1 MVKIDRAKIHL
12 SQEESELVQNAEV
25 LLTKNRVILKVYEMF
40 GFLIDEVQDVL
51 AGNPLLST
59 EIFAVS
65 PKISKGENYLGLP
78 YVMLDY
84 PRCFGKADVFAVR
97 TMFWW
102 GHFFS
107 TTLHLKG
114 KYKQQLVSTIRE
126 HQPLLSDH
134 HFFISVHE
142 DEWRHDFDVANYTSL
157 AGYDPMIL
165 AETLEKKDFCK
176 IAVKVGLNDW
186 HSIMDQLVAH
196 YEIIFKKLMANF
208 PAGERGL

>member
-1 MVKIDRAKIHL
+1 MVNIDRAKIHL
-12 SQEESELVQNAEV
+12 SQDELQLVQNAEW
-25 LLTKNRVILKVYEMF
+25 LLTKNRIIGKVYDMF
-40 GFLIDEVQDVL
+40 GYLIDEMQMLL

-84 PRCFGKADVFAVR
+84 PRRFGKTDVFAVR

-114 KYKQQLVSTIRE
+114 KYKHLLASAINNNQQL
-126 HQPLLSDH
+126 LSRH
-134 HFFISVHE
+134 NFFISVHE
-142 DEWRHDFDVANYTSL
+142 DEWRHDFDAANYT
-157 AGYDPMIL
+157 AIQGYDPAML
-165 AETLEKKDFCK
+165 ADNLAKKDFCK
-176 IAVKVGLNDW
+176 IAAKINLLDWDKVV
-186 HSIMDQLVAH
+186 DQLLSH
-196 YEIIFKKLMANF
+196 YEIIFNQLMANF
-208 PAGERGL
+208 PADERGL

>member
-12 SQEESELVQNAEV
+12 SQEELELVQNAEL
-25 LLTKNRVILKVYEMF
+25 LLTKNRIIAKVYEMF
-40 GFLIDEVQDVL
+40 GYVIDEVQMLL

-84 PRCFGKADVFAVR
+84 PRCFGKTDVFAVR

-114 KYKQQLVSTIRE
+114 KYKHQLVSAIMD
-126 HQPLLSDH
+126 HQGLLSANG
-134 HFFISVHE
+134 FFIGVHE
-142 DEWRHDFDVANYTSL
+142 DEWRHDFDEANYTAL
-157 AGYDPMIL
+157 QGCDPEML
-165 AETLEKKDFCK
+165 AETLEQKDFCK
-176 IAVKVGLNDW
+176 IAAKTGLHNW
-186 HSIMDQLVAH
+186 SGIMDQLVGH
-196 YEIIFKKLMANF
+196 YEIIFNKLLVNF
-208 PAGERGL
+208 PGDETGL